1 MNEPKDS
8 MVKPHPETLMLFDRQ
23 DDTQIANRL
32 KGVVLREYV
41 YAFKQQGQM
50 IYGLGV
56 DGAEACKRE
65 LAKVGEVIRED
76 DIQVMHQ
83 DAETAYFK
91 AFASRWFNEK
101 KLDTTVEL
109 KRQPKYI
116 TRRDGSTEVN
126 PFWFEQ
132 GGSKAMRNAILNL
145 IPEEIK
151 QRVIQ
156 MYKES
161 AKVVE
166 MTPEVGDSM
175 AQEAGASMKDADE
188 RRDLVYK
195 LTERWRELGLM
206 QSQVKS
212 ILNAKGLSQVLATKG
227 ADWSMIDV
235 AVIRDLLKEA
245 GA

>member
-1 MNEPKDS
+1 MNNEEIS
-8 MVKPHPETLMLFDRQ
+8 TVKPHPETLMLFDRQ
-23 DDTQIANRL
+23 DDTQIAQRL
-32 KGVVLREYV
+32 RGTVLKEYV
-41 YAFKQQGQM
+41 YAFKQMGQM
-50 IYGLGV
+50 IYGLGI

-76 DIQVMHQ
+76 EITIMYQ
-83 DAETAYFK
+83 DAER
-91 AFASRWFNEK
+91 AFFQAKASRWFNER

-109 KRQPKYI
+109 KNQAKYI
-116 TRRDGSTEVN
+116 TRRDGSTEAN
-126 PFWFEQ
+126 PFWLEQ

-156 MYKES
+156 MYKEA
-161 AKVVE
+161 AKIVE
-166 MTPEVGDSM
+166 MPPEVADAM
-175 AQEAGASMKDADE
+175 AHEAGASMKDADE

-206 QSQVKS
+206 QSQVKT
-212 ILNAKGLSQVLATKG
+212 ILNAKGLSVALASKG